1 MLPLRQQTAAAQDED
16 PPRRL
21 ESGANVHFYWCFRE
35 VAFRRPRS
43 VFWGG
48 SAMLDTVNLRSVLAE
63 NYDLAP
69 SVGKAEAAR
78 DLYARMDRVVPPADW
93 AVFAPYVLAIN
104 DLKRQRNA
112 VILAHNYM
120 TPEIYH
126 GIADVVG
133 DSLQLAVAATRV
145 EAEVIVQCGVHFMA
159 ETSKI
164 LNPAKTVLIPDPA
177 AGCSLAES
185 ITPEGVAA
193 MRAKYPGAPVVSYVN
208 TTAAVKAASDI
219 CCTSANALQIVD
231 AMDGD
236 TVIMTPDRYLAQN
249 VAKLSKKKVVWWDGS
264 CIVHELY
271 TAEDLRAYRELEPE
285 VKIIAH
291 PECTPEVVAEADYTG
306 STSGIVDWIHQHK
319 PKKAMLVTECSMAAN
334 IADALPDVDFAK
346 PCNMCPYMKK
356 ITLEKILFSLH
367 TMTTQV
373 EVDPEIG
380 AKARIAVERMIDLSR
395 SLAR

>member
-1 MLPLRQQTAAAQDED
+1 
-16 PPRRL
+16 
-21 ESGANVHFYWCFRE
+21 
-35 VAFRRPRS
+35 
-43 VFWGG
+43 
-48 SAMLDTVNLRSVLAE
+48 MLDALNLRSVLAE
-63 NYDLAP
+63 HYDLAP
-69 SVGKAEAAR
+69 SVEAAEATR

-93 AVFAPYVLAIN
+93 AVYAPYVQAIN
-104 DLKRQRNA
+104 ALKKQRNA

-133 DSLQLAVAATRV
+133 DSLQLAIAATRV
-145 EAEVIVQCGVHFMA
+145 EAQVIVQCGVHFMA
-159 ETSKI
+159 ETSKV
-164 LNPAKTVLIPDPA
+164 LNPEKTVLIPDPA

-185 ITPEGVAA
+185 ITPEGIAE

-231 AMDGD
+231 AMEGD

-271 TAEDLRAYRELEPE
+271 TAEDLRAYREHDPE

-291 PECTPEVVAEADYTG
+291 PECTPDVVAEADYTG
-306 STSGIVDWIHQHK
+306 STSGIVDWVHRHK

-334 IADALPDVDFAK
+334 IADELPEVEFAK

-356 ITLEKILFSLH
+356 ITLEKILFALH
-367 TMTTQV
+367 TMSGEV
-373 EVDPEIG
+373 EVDPAIAG
-380 AKARIAVERMIDLSR
+380 KARVAVERMIDLSR